1 MAIFDKLLPTSV
13 AVAMLAGAPVA
24 LAQQASGVAPPVAP
38 LAPQGQ
44 SAAAANAPS
53 EADEYIIGPEDVIEI
68 EVVGLP
74 DRTRAKVYTD
84 GTIQTNLLGK
94 VQVSGQTPRQVG
106 EQLAKLFK
114 AGGFYA
120 NPVVNVEVVNY
131 ASRYV
136 TVLGAVSS
144 PGLVPINRPYRMS
157 EVLAR
162 VGGVTGG
169 AAEYLVVRPEQ
180 GPEVRYNIKDL
191 SVGDVTKDPFVKAGD
206 KIFAPNAELFY
217 ISGQVRQPGSFPLS
231 SDLTVRQAIG
241 RSGGLTETGTEKKVT
256 VTRDGKKVKLS
267 PDDKIQPGD
276 VLVVG
281 ERLF

>member
-1 MAIFDKLLPTSV
+1 MAIFDQLLRTSV
-13 AVAMLAGAPVA
+13 AVVMIAGAPA
-24 LAQQASGVAPPVAP
+24 AYAQSTGGVAPPVAP
-38 LAPQGQ
+38 LTQGQ
-44 SAAAANAPS
+44 APAAEKSPS
-53 EADEYIIGPEDVIEI
+53 EADEYIVGPEDVIEI

-94 VQVSGQTPRQVG
+94 VQVSGQTQRQIG
-106 EQLAKLFK
+106 DQLAKLYK

-120 NPVVNVEVVNY
+120 NPVVNVEVVNF

-136 TVLGAVSS
+136 TVLGAVAS

-162 VGGVTGG
+162 VGGVTGA

-180 GPEVRYNIKDL
+180 GPEVRYNVKDL
-191 SVGDVTKDPFVKAGD
+191 AVGDATKDPFVKPGD
-206 KIFAPNAELFY
+206 KIFAPNADVFY
-217 ISGQVRQPGSFPLS
+217 ISGQVRQPGSFPITA
-231 SDLTVRQAIG
+231 DLTVLQAIG

-256 VTRDGKKVKLS
+256 TTRDGKKVKLS
-267 PDDKIQPGD
+267 PNDKIIPGD

>member
-1 MAIFDKLLPTSV
+1 MAIFDKLFTTSV
-13 AVAMLAGAPVA
+13 AAILLAGAPAA
-24 LAQQASGVAPPVAP
+24 LAAQAPGVGPQVTP
-38 LAPQGQ
+38 APQGQ
-44 SAAAANAPS
+44 STVAIQAPS
-53 EADEYIIGPEDVIEI
+53 ATEEYIVGPEDVIEV
-68 EVVGLP
+68 EVVGMP

-94 VQVSGQTPRQVG
+94 VHVAGKTPRQIG
-106 EQLAKLFK
+106 DQFAELFK

-120 NPVVNVEVVNY
+120 NPAVNVEVVNF

-136 TVLGAVSS
+136 TVLGAVAA

-162 VGGVTGG
+162 VGGVTGA

-180 GPEVRYNIKDL
+180 GAEVRYNIRDL
-191 SVGDVTKDPFVKAGD
+191 AVGDATQDPFVKPGD

-217 ISGQVRQPGSFPLS
+217 VSGQVRQPGSFPITS
-231 SDLTVRQAIG
+231 GMTVQQAIG
-241 RSGGLTETGTEKKVT
+241 RSGGLTEAGSAKKVT
-256 VTRDGKKVKLS
+256 VTREGKKIKLS
-267 PDDKIQPGD
+267 LDDKVQPGD
-276 VLVVG
+276 VLMVG